1 MPRSPHADSAKYLG
15 MTLDVRLRWKAH
27 IKKKKEEFNL
37 KYRKMY
43 WLLGRNSKLSI
54 YNKLLL
60 YKQILKPVWT
70 YGLQLWGCASISNIH
85 IIQRLQNKA
94 LRNMVDAPWYF
105 RNCDLHKDLEMET
118 VNQTISKIARCH
130 EQRLHQH
137 VNIEALQLLD
147 NTNLTRRLK
156 RTKPLELV

>member
-1 MPRSPHADSAKYLG
+1 MLG
-15 MTLDVRLRWKAH
+15 YAGKPISKR
-27 IKKKKEEFNL
+27 KKEEFNL

-60 YKQILKPVWT
+60 YKQVLKPVWT
-70 YGLQLWGCASISNIH
+70 YGLQLWGCASKSNTN
-85 IIQRLQNKA
+85 IIQRLQNKV

-118 VNQTISKIARCH
+118 VNQTIPKIARCH
-130 EQRLHQH
+130 EQRLLQH

-156 RTKPLELV
+156 RTKPFELV